1 MLENNALFF
10 PKLKTAILQLKV
22 KKLIEYNKDK
32 QGKIMDRTVIDCSS
46 LTKINSL
53 KLQKED
59 I

>member
-22 KKLIEYNKDK
+22 KKLIEYKKDK

-53 KLQKED
+53 EPQKED

>member
-10 PKLKTAILQLKV
+10 AKLKTSILQLKV

-32 QGKIMDRTVIDCSS
+32 QGKVIDRPVIDCSS

-53 KLQKED
+53 EPQKED